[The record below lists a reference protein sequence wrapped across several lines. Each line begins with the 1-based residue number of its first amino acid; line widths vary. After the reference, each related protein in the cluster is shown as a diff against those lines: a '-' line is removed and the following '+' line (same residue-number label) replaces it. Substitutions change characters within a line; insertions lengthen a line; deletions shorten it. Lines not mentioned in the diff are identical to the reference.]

1 MSLSPPFASSSC
13 TLDAKRFSPAR
24 CATLTSSTTAAGPQ
38 GVDVFVLV
46 MSATLAGI
54 DAPV

>member
-46 MSATLAGI
+46 MSATLPGI